1 MTEELE
7 WSNVSDL
14 GPSSRSVNLKFQAI
28 RHTDEREVT
37 SRHDNSTH
45 RVSEVLVGD
54 PSGVVL
60 MTVWDDIID
69 QIKEGQSYILKNG
82 YTSLFRGNIR
92 LNIGRYGEIMESEEA
107 VEDVNEEEN
116 ISERTYEQPRRYRQY
131 NRSYSSDRYNQ
142 RSRGRRDRRRY

>member
-1 MTEELE
+1 
-7 WSNVSDL
+7 
-14 GPSSRSVNLKFQAI
+14 
-28 RHTDEREVT
+28 
-37 SRHDNSTH
+37 
-45 RVSEVLVGD
+45 
-54 PSGVVL
+54 L

>member
-60 MTVWDDIID
+60 MTVWDDI
-69 QIKEGQSYILKNG
+69 
-82 YTSLFRGNIR
+82 
-92 LNIGRYGEIMESEEA
+92 
-107 VEDVNEEEN
+107 
-116 ISERTYEQPRRYRQY
+116 
-131 NRSYSSDRYNQ
+131 
-142 RSRGRRDRRRY
+142 